1 MFRQL
6 KKTLV
11 ATAIAS
17 LTLGSIGPAFADSAD
32 TLPDMGTSA
41 GSTLSIGQEMQMGD
55 YYVRQLRGS
64 APLINDPLLVQYING
79 LGMRLVAHANSVRTP
94 FHFYLINNDQINAFA
109 FFGGNVVLHSALFR
123 YSDNESELASVMAH
137 EISHVTQ
144 RHLARAMEDQKRNA
158 PLTWVGALGSIL
170 LAMAS
175 PQAGMAALTGTLAGT
190 QQGMISFTRQ
200 NEEEADRI
208 GIQVLQRS
216 GFDPQAM
223 PMFMGKLLDES
234 RYSTRP
240 PEMLLT
246 HPLPESRLADARNRA
261 NQMRPVVVQS
271 SADFYLAKARTLGM
285 YTNGDNKLGTDLLN
299 AWDKGNIRQQHA
311 AQYGRALLAME
322 SNNFDQARK
331 TLQPLLNADPQNA
344 WYLDLATDIDLG
356 QKKTSDAI
364 NRLKNARELRT
375 NPVLQLNLANALL
388 QGGQPGEAA
397 TILNRYTF
405 TYKEDGNGWDLLAQ
419 AEGALGNRDQEL
431 AARAESM
438 ALVGQLEQAISLLSS
453 ASSQVKLGSLQQARY
468 DARIDQLRDL
478 QARFRPYQK
487 MLGDPMTDA
496 VKIYH
501 NPRCSKSR
509 ETLSLLQSRG
519 IDPEV
524 VLYLETPPDAGTLRQ
539 LLQLLGMESP
549 RELMRQKEDLY
560 KSLNLADPALS
571 NAALIQAMVDN
582 PKLIERPIV
591 VSRGQARIGRPP
603 EQVLEIVS

>member
-1 MFRQL
+1 
-6 KKTLV
+6 
-11 ATAIAS
+11 
-17 LTLGSIGPAFADSAD
+17 
-32 TLPDMGTSA
+32 
-41 GSTLSIGQEMQMGD
+41 
-55 YYVRQLRGS
+55 
-64 APLINDPLLVQYING
+64 
-79 LGMRLVAHANSVRTP
+79 
-94 FHFYLINNDQINAFA
+94 
-109 FFGGNVVLHSALFR
+109 
-123 YSDNESELASVMAH
+123 
-137 EISHVTQ
+137 
-144 RHLARAMEDQKRNA
+144 
-158 PLTWVGALGSIL
+158 TWVGALGSIL

-487 MLGDPMTDA
+487 M
-496 VKIYH
+496 
-501 NPRCSKSR
+501 
-509 ETLSLLQSRG
+509 
-519 IDPEV
+519 
-524 VLYLETPPDAGTLRQ
+524 
-539 LLQLLGMESP
+539 
-549 RELMRQKEDLY
+549 
-560 KSLNLADPALS
+560 
-571 NAALIQAMVDN
+571 
-582 PKLIERPIV
+582 
-591 VSRGQARIGRPP
+591 
-603 EQVLEIVS
+603 